1 MSRALHEKT
10 VRDLEGRIVHWEV
23 IFQRVHDEKHEGT
36 LAYVDLLNKYYALK
50 LQGAAPLVPDLSVR
64 QPLST
69 DLADEEAAMDEAA
82 KPVEVG
88 PFRDED

>member
-1 MSRALHEKT
+1 MMKFPYVSLETYDKHTQILINAQGSLIQQNEWLRDQYEALLEKY
-10 VRDLEGRIVHWEV
+10 H
-23 IFQRVHDEKHEGT
+23 
-36 LAYVDLLNKYYALK
+36 ALK
-50 LQGAAPLVPDLSVR
+50 LQGAAPIGPDLPVR

-69 DLADEEAAMDEAA
+69 DLADEEAAMGESA